1 MNSGKYLYK
10 NSINKNSKM
19 KKQISKQMNNG
30 SKFPKKVKKEENN
43 LINKKKKRE
52 EEKNINNNNKNEINQ
67 NIYKQAFD
75 FYKKI

>member
-43 LINKKKKRE
+43 LINKKKKRKKKKK
-52 EEKNINNNNKNEINQ
+52 KNGRN
-67 NIYKQAFD
+67 
-75 FYKKI
+75 